1 MQMMNEVS
9 GVNFSIMD
17 NKKLPSLLEAFK
29 IKGVKLSSIEETAER
44 LSFCVEVQARP
55 GSKRNSITLL
65 DDGVL
70 KVALREKPVEGA
82 ANRGVIELFSERLGI
97 AARQIGLVSG
107 EKSKQKRFQFVFL
120 FTAHKGVAY
129 YIEKL
134 EAFLDES

>member
-1 MQMMNEVS
+1 
-9 GVNFSIMD
+9 MD
-17 NKKLPSLLEAFK
+17 KKSPPSLVEVLK
-29 IKGVKLSSIEETAER
+29 SKGVKLSSVEESAER

-65 DDGVL
+65 ADGVL

-82 ANRGVIELFSERLGI
+82 ANRGVVELFSDRLGI
-97 AARQIGLVSG
+97 AARQIVLVSG

-134 EAFLDES
+134 DAFLDEP

>member
-1 MQMMNEVS
+1 MMKKVS

-17 NKKLPSLLEAFK
+17 KKSTLSLADAFK
-29 IKGVKLSSIEETAER
+29 NKGVKLGSVEESAER
-44 LSFCVEVQARP
+44 ISFYVEVQARP

-65 DDGVL
+65 ADGVL

-82 ANRGVIELFSERLGI
+82 ANRGVVELFSERLGI

-120 FTAHKGVAY
+120 FTTHKGVAY